1 MFLHSWTLLAHE
13 VRIGRIRG
21 RINWTIVSR
30 KSHESVAV
38 DESTTKSG
46 RMAAWLIDGDDE
58 IRAGVRQGARG
69 FTLTAAGLELS
80 SAHQIL
86 SCIHPT
92 RTHVRT

>member
-1 MFLHSWTLLAHE
+1 
-13 VRIGRIRG
+13 
-21 RINWTIVSR
+21 
-30 KSHESVAV
+30 
-38 DESTTKSG
+38 
-46 RMAAWLIDGDDE
+46 MAAWLIDGDDE